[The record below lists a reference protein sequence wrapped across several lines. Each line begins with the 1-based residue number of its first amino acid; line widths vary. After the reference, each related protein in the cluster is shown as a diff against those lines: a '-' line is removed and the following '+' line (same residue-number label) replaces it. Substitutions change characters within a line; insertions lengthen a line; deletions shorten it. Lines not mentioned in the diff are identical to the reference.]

1 MLLARG
7 RIRRAVTA
15 WFEAG
20 GFTEVECFEERIPL
34 AGAKGV
40 AANAWRALARFA
52 QRVAYKGY
60 ELPVPA
66 VLTPALCATAVRPA
80 EGP

>member
-1 MLLARG
+1 M
-7 RIRRAVTA
+7 
-15 WFEAG
+15 
-20 GFTEVECFEERIPL
+20 
-34 AGAKGV
+34 KGV
-40 AANAWRALARFA
+40 AANAFRALARFA
-52 QRVAYKGY
+52 QRVIYRGY